1 MLIKRF
7 PLGKVSVC
15 SFISNFLS
23 TKFKSARYTRD
34 FLALAQ
40 VALFFSLAS
49 CRLFMK
55 SEITLIL
62 SSSYLLFRD

>member
-7 PLGKVSVC
+7 PLGKVLAY
-15 SFISNFLS
+15 SFIFNFLS
-23 TKFKSARYTRD
+23 TKFKSGNMRD
-34 FLALAQ
+34 FFVLAQ

-62 SSSYLLFRD
+62 SFSYLLFRD